1 MNKRKIFKQH
11 YLLVVV
17 GDSRANL
24 GAGDVK
30 PKTTLYSSTKNGKNS
45 LKNFPSLHHIFKYSQ
60 WAKSPKKQS
69 VISVFLTKTHSFD
82 CFFGDLPTGKE
93 LKYD

>member
-30 PKTTLYSSTKNGKNS
+30 LKTTLYSSTKNGKNS

-60 WAKSPKKQS
+60 WGKIAEKA
-69 VISVFLTKTHSFD
+69 VCNSVFLITWHAELTKTHSFRLL
-82 CFFGDLPTGKE
+82 FW
-93 LKYD
+93 